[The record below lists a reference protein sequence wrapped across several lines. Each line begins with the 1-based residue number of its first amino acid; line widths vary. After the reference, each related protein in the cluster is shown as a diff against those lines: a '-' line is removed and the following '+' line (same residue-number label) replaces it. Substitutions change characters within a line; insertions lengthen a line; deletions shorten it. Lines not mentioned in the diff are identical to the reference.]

1 MVQDTAVVVALYYSY
16 VAHCYSPYQFLP
28 FSYFHNLPM
37 NDVWLLLFAHH
48 RVGKSLK
55 RWNY

>member
-16 VAHCYSPYQFLP
+16 GAHCYGPYQFLP

-48 RVGKSLK
+48 RV
-55 RWNY
+55 